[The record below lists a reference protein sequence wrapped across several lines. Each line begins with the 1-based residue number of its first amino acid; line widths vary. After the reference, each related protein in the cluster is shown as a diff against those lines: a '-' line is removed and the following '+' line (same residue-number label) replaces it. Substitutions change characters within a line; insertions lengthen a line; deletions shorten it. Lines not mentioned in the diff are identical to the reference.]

1 MRILKLVLII
11 SVSFEMVMYKGMAL
25 LILFVRCLRAQE
37 DCRRNAYNPYN
48 FYGSCYHYFIGTPA
62 YFECGP
68 DHTCCENGCCQ
79 TSSEVSMSD
88 METAGVVL
96 SATALF
102 TIIILA
108 LMIFGATYSNSKE
121 NEGHLFNKDRK
132 TDRKI

>member
-1 MRILKLVLII
+1 
-11 SVSFEMVMYKGMAL
+11 MVIYKGIAL
-25 LILFVRCLRAQE
+25 LILLVRCLLAQE
-37 DCRRNAYNPYN
+37 DCRRNAYDQTG
-48 FYGSCYHYFIGTPA
+48 FYGTCYHYFSGTLA
-62 YFECGP
+62 NFECGP

-96 SATALF
+96 STTAVF

-108 LMIFGATYSNSKE
+108 LMIFGATCNNKKE
-121 NEGHLFNKDRK
+121 NEGLLFNKDKK